1 MRSALS
7 RNIKIKGRRTSV
19 RLEVPMWDALDD
31 ICQREEKT
39 LNEIC
44 ADVSR
49 RRREGGFTSAL
60 RVFILNYYRE
70 SNASLELADASTSE

>member
-7 RNIKIKGRRTSV
+7 RNVKIKGRRTSV
-19 RLEVPMWDALDD
+19 RLEVPMWEALDD
-31 ICQREEKT
+31 ICRREEKT

-44 ADVSR
+44 ADVSQ

-70 SNASLELADASTSE
+70 SKASLEAAEVSTGE

>member
-1 MRSALS
+1 
-7 RNIKIKGRRTSV
+7 
-19 RLEVPMWDALDD
+19 MWEALDD
-31 ICQREEKT
+31 ICQQEEKT

-44 ADVSR
+44 ADVSQ

-70 SNASLELADASTSE
+70 SKKSEGSTEITPGQ